1 MSTLV
6 AAVSAIVYVVAAL
19 GYARV
24 ALSEAGPIRRLAFMA
39 SMLIL
44 IGIVFST
51 VDEHDWIAGAF
62 SAYVMATVYG
72 WRASAKD
79 AVARGKKA
87 TGFARALMR

>member
-1 MSTLV
+1 MIV
-6 AAVSAIVYVVAAL
+6 AAIAALVYVVAAL

-24 ALSEAGPIRRLAFMA
+24 ALSDAGPIRRIAFMG

-51 VDEHDWIAGAF
+51 VDEHKWIAGAF
-62 SAYVMATVYG
+62 ASYVVATIYG
-72 WRASAKD
+72 WRSSAKD
-79 AVARGKKA
+79 AVARGKQA